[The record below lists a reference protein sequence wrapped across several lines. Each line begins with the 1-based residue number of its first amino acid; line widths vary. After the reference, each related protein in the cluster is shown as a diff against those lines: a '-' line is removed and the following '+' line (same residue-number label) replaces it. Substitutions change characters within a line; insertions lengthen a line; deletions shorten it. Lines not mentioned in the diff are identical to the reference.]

1 MGGSAQVV
9 THRRAVAGGVLV
21 TVSACVT
28 AWALAY
34 PAGSLGPALVRA
46 VADAAAV
53 VTVGL
58 AVLPALDG
66 PRYRDELVR
75 RATTPLV
82 TASAVWL
89 VAELVRLV
97 LAGAEAAG
105 VAATALDVATAWEF
119 TVSTAVGRAG
129 LLTVVSAAGVCAT
142 AALARRSGPASVIV
156 AGCAVVG
163 VLGHP
168 LTGHLA
174 DSPLGGVAVA
184 VHALAA
190 ALWCGVLAALVLTV
204 DHRGQWAR
212 VLPRFSQLSLVCVA
226 VLLVGGV
233 LGGVVMLESPA
244 ELYGTG
250 YGRVLA
256 AKIALTAVLIVL
268 AWRNREIWLPSAR
281 AHRSTAAVSRARA
294 YVELSLMAAALAAA
308 ATLSV
313 TG

>member
-1 MGGSAQVV
+1 M
-9 THRRAVAGGVLV
+9 THGRAVAGGALV
-21 TVSACVT
+21 TAASCVV

-34 PAGSLGPALVRA
+34 PASMLGPALVRA

-58 AVLPALDG
+58 AVVPMLDG
-66 PRYRDELVR
+66 PRYRAELTR
-75 RATTPLV
+75 RATAPLV
-82 TASAVWL
+82 SASAVWL
-89 VAELVRLV
+89 VAELMRLV

-105 VAATALDVATAWEF
+105 TAATDLGVGTAWAF
-119 TVSTAVGRAG
+119 ATQTAVGRAG
-129 LLTVVSAAGVCAT
+129 LLTIIAAAVVCA
-142 AALARRSGPASVIV
+142 AASLAGRSGPVTVIV
-156 AGCAVVG
+156 AGSAGIG
-163 VLGHP
+163 VMGHP

-174 DSPLGGVAVA
+174 DSPFGGVAIA

-212 VLPRFSQLSLVCVA
+212 VLPRFSQLSLASVA
-226 VLLVGGV
+226 ALLAGGAVGGV
-233 LGGVVMLESPA
+233 ALLASPA
-244 ELYGTG
+244 ELATTG
-250 YGRVLA
+250 YGRVLT
-256 AKIALTAVLIVL
+256 AKILLTAVLLVL

-281 AHRSTAAVSRARA
+281 AHRSTATVSRTRA
-294 YVELSLMAAALAAA
+294 YAELSLMAAALAAA